1 MSNFLAA
8 AKNTVQPPLAH
19 QQAAWNFAWDQLD
32 DKQKAEFLVLFRSDP
47 PVKPSLSV
55 QLAVP
60 YEYQLDNASGQGY
73 RECFSSSCAMV
84 AKYWKRVDSDDA
96 YNKSR
101 IRYGDTTD
109 AMAQV
114 KTLQNMGLDARFVT
128 NASVTLVENEL
139 RHNRPVAVGWL
150 HHGSALHPSGG
161 GHWSVLTGF
170 NNQFWV
176 VNDPNGEANLIQ
188 GGYTSS
194 AGGRGQHYSRL
205 NFNRRWL
212 VDGPNSG
219 WAILCKPHPPYD
231 D

>member
-32 DKQKAEFLVLFRSDP
+32 DEQKAEFLVMFRSDP
-47 PVKPSLSV
+47 PAKLSLSV
-55 QLAVP
+55 QLDVP
-60 YEYQLDNASGQGY
+60 YEYQLDNGPTGY

-84 AKYWKRVDSDDA
+84 AMFWKRVASDNA
-96 YNKSR
+96 YNVIRS
-101 IRYGDTTD
+101 RYGDTTD

-114 KTLQNMGLDARFVT
+114 KALQSMNLDAKFVT
-128 NASVTLVENEL
+128 NANVTLVENEL
-139 RHNRPVAVGWL
+139 RNGRPTAVGWL
-150 HHGSALHPSGG
+150 HHGSSLNPTGG

-170 NNQFWV
+170 DNQFWT
-176 VNDPNGEANLIQ
+176 VNDPNGEANLIS
-188 GGYTSS
+188 GGYISS
-194 AGGRGQHYSRL
+194 AGGRGQRYSRL

-219 WAILCKPHPPYD
+219 WAILCKPFPPHD